1 MMKNEKI
8 DFGSVFFISR
18 ALLKCFYSSKDF
30 KFFIRFSVAPGG
42 GHERKFFAFCFF
54 SVNSARPRKTR
65 FKPPPICWFHM
76 KQQDEFN
83 RSNTMYYYCL
93 IIFSVELRNTCLN
106 NFLFSI
112 WPKKNTFSFVRP
124 RRLFLFCM
132 IFFFRSFHGTFFLL
146 FCNRTDE

>member
-42 GHERKFFAFCFF
+42 GHERKFFAFRFF

-112 WPKKNTFSFVRP
+112 WPKKI
-124 RRLFLFCM
+124 LFHLSALVDC
-132 IFFFRSFHGTFFLL
+132 FFFV
-146 FCNRTDE
+146 